1 MRKYKVEDFNLARFY
16 QLPKELFENPEYNS
30 LSNDAKLLYA
40 FLLERISLSL
50 KNKINW
56 IDENGNVFCYYTNQA
71 AQNIL
76 NRSER
81 VIIKLK
87 KELHQAGLLL
97 EERQG
102 LNRPNKLY
110 PLKIKTCKKRNFE
123 TDKKEVH
130 KLTKSQGN
138 NTEYNNTE
146 YNDTEIEISA
156 SAVGGLNTLFSKGN
170 KDSSA
175 SPPTTNKL

>member
-156 SAVGGLNTLFSKGN
+156 SAVGG
-170 KDSSA
+170 
-175 SPPTTNKL
+175 